1 VEGRYLVQT
10 VCSDGSVQGKWWKYG
25 KPPKYDSF
33 CPNGFGTQASAPT
46 ATASTGGSE
55 VLFDDFGN
63 PIVATSA
70 VRPPPPAATTPPP
83 SDTKAQDT
91 AAAEKKAQDA
101 AAAEKKAKEAAA
113 AEKKAKEAAPKDTK
127 KVATESRPAAPK
139 ATAAPAGGGSGGSN
153 VASVL
158 LMGGGGALL
167 AGGAVANFLL
177 VNPTWTDIQAA
188 RDKPASV
195 TRAEADDLT
204 ARFNT
209 WRAVTF
215 GLLGAG
221 VAGVTVGI
229 LVDDTRVFV
238 VPGGFVAE
246 GRF

>member
-1 VEGRYLVQT
+1 MAEN
-10 VCSDGSVQGKWWKYG
+10 K
-25 KPPKYDSF
+25 
-33 CPNGFGTQASAPT
+33 
-46 ATASTGGSE
+46 
-55 VLFDDFGN
+55 
-63 PIVATSA
+63 
-70 VRPPPPAATTPPP
+70 TT
-83 SDTKAQDT
+83 D
-91 AAAEKKAQDA
+91 
-101 AAAEKKAKEAAA
+101 AAA